1 MSDISRRSLRNEAR
15 FFAVIF
21 QVLAFLTLAGTLI
34 AIFKINNVGTQV
46 DVNGSWPDPGVWI
59 IVAVGLFASCVLTG
73 LGYALGMLCAIFD
86 RQK

>member
-34 AIFKINNVGTQV
+34 AAFKINNVGTQV
-46 DVNGSWPDPGVWI
+46 GVNGSHDPVVWI

-86 RQK
+86 RQE